1 MSQRFPQIPIPPPV
15 APAPPPGGWL
25 TQPPRKLS
33 PMDYLLFRAQ
43 QLKDTKYK
51 GIPQDFSFSEGNPP
65 LTINLPPQ
73 FLAAYPDEWP
83 GWVANP
89 LDRNNRKSI
98 RLRYNEW
105 LKDYKDKAEK
115 ESNDYNE
122 YVVEYEALMAQ
133 VHAQA
138 TQRQLIQQQHQMQVE
153 QSLAAQ
159 KANIEARQA
168 EQQRLLKQ
176 HEEQTIRMQLLAEI
190 QKSEQNLEIKK
201 TAMMSEKAAFAAA
214 AITATTST
222 GGSKKQQQQQ
232 QQQSKPS
239 LWTSFKA
246 NPAPVKP
253 ADKELLPQKR
263 LDALV
268 KDVLG
273 DTLKCAPEAERA
285 LKSIAEDFVSC
296 AFQFG
301 ATIARRRQDKKMSA
315 GDLATYFR
323 RYWNLEVPGTMTE
336 GQKYKRLRFGEE
348 HKARL
353 AAIREAT
360 LTGGGEQGDGGGGG
374 ETGGGGVGGN
384 LVEHV
389 GAAGAGGVK
398 KGVKRKAGGGGGGE
412 QQDDDDDDN
421 GDTNATKRRR

>member
-1 MSQRFPQIPIPPPV
+1 
-15 APAPPPGGWL
+15 
-25 TQPPRKLS
+25 
-33 PMDYLLFRAQ
+33 MDYLLFRAQ

-51 GIPQDFSFSEGNPP
+51 GIPQDFPFSEANPP
-65 LTINLPPQ
+65 TTITLPPQ

-89 LDRNNRKSI
+89 LDRNNRKNI
-98 RLRYNEW
+98 RVRYNEW
-105 LKDYKDKAEK
+105 LKDNKDKVEK
-115 ESNDYNE
+115 ESNDYNK
-122 YVVEYEALMAQ
+122 YVVGYEALMAQ
-133 VHAQA
+133 LHAQA
-138 TQRQLIQQQHQMQVE
+138 TQRQFIQQQHQMQVE

-159 KANIEARQA
+159 KANMEALQA
-168 EQQRLLKQ
+168 EQQRSLKQ
-176 HEEQTIRMQLLAEI
+176 QEEQTIRMQLLAET
-190 QKSEQNLEIKK
+190 QNSEQNLEIKK

-214 AITATTST
+214 AITATTT
-222 GGSKKQQQQQ
+222 AAGGSKKQQQQ

-239 LWTSFKA
+239 LWNSFKA
-246 NPAPVKP
+246 NPAPTKP

-285 LKSIAEDFVSC
+285 LKSIAEDFVSS

-301 ATIARRRQDKKMSA
+301 ATIARRRQDKKLSA

-323 RYWNLEVPGTMTE
+323 RYWNLEVPGVMTE

-360 LTGGGEQGDGGGGG
+360 LTGGGEHGDGGGG
-374 ETGGGGVGGN
+374 ETGGGGVGGGGN
-384 LVEHV
+384 GVGHV
-389 GAAGAGGVK
+389 GAAAGAVAGGLK

-412 QQDDDDDDN
+412 HQDDDDV
-421 GDTNATKRRR
+421 GDTNTTKRRR